1 MKTKI
6 RRLTKLEQKAHPS
19 KHVFVYW
26 KGKPW
31 TREQMADIK
40 RRHPE
45 GGIFLRSLL
54 ESFP

>member
-1 MKTKI
+1 
-6 RRLTKLEQKAHPS
+6 LTKLEQKAHPS